1 MSNSQPPGI
10 ELSTI
15 LLYALDE
22 KGRIQYEPEVPR
34 EALGRNMYFS
44 PQGETLARVFY

>member
-1 MSNSQPPGI
+1 MSNSQPSGI

-22 KGRIQYEPEVPR
+22 KQL

-44 PQGETLARVFY
+44 PQGETVARVFY